1 MSNVTKIL
9 IILLTVASIFLC
21 ATVVTYVSLAGNYKV
36 KYENSEKQRKALVQ
50 VKQDALRDFEA
61 KSQKFKAVEDALNL
75 QLTKLTNEIS
85 ALKVDLDNA
94 KRQNENL
101 SREASSWKAIVADF
115 GKTTE
120 ENSSL
125 LKNTMQKLAQIE
137 AERAKL
143 QKDLDETSQEVLE
156 KMAVIETLEAEKKRI
171 LEDKAG
177 LEQKLNAFLQDHGK
191 TVGTLM
197 PVTPLVDRAQ
207 PVTPPADIDLKGQIA
222 NVDMVNSMVVISIG
236 KADGVAKGMKFYVI
250 RGDDFI
256 CEISIIEVETE
267 EAVGVIK
274 LAQDN
279 PKVGD
284 IVTSN
289 LD

>member
-21 ATVVTYVSLAGNYKV
+21 ATVVTYVSLAGNYKE
-36 KYENSEKQRKALVQ
+36 KYEKSENDRKALVR

-61 KSQKFKAVEDALNL
+61 KSQKFKAAEDALNMR
-75 QLTKLTNEIS
+75 LTKLTNEIS

-115 GKTTE
+115 GKTTD

-125 LKNTMQKLAQIE
+125 LKNTMQKLTQIE

-143 QKDLDETSQEVLE
+143 VKDLDETSQEVLE
-156 KMAVIETLEAEKKRI
+156 KMAVIETIEAEKKRI
-171 LEDKAG
+171 LEDKAD
-177 LEQKLNAFLQDHGK
+177 LEQKLNAFLHGQGK

-207 PVTPPADIDLKGQIA
+207 PVTPPADIDLKGRITV
-222 NVDMVNSMVVISIG
+222 VDMVNSMVSISIG